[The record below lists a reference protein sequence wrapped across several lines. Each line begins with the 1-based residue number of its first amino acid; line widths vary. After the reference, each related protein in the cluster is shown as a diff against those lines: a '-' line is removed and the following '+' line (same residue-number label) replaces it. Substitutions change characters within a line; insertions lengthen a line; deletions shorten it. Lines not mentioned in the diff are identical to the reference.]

1 MERIVGI
8 SEAAQALGVA
18 ISTLRRW
25 EASGKMVA
33 EHTVGG
39 HRRYDL
45 AKLRPELLRAAEA
58 AVASL
63 QTIEEE
69 FMGSHEL
76 SSEDQG
82 CLDRYCTRRDRKNL
96 LISLSNITQ

>member
-8 SEAAQALGVA
+8 SEAAEALGVA
-18 ISTLRRW
+18 MSTLRRW

-45 AKLRPELLRAAEA
+45 AKPRPELLRAAEA
-58 AVASL
+58 AQRKTMACARVS
-63 QTIEEE
+63 
-69 FMGSHEL
+69 SH
-76 SSEDQG
+76 DQKDDKSARLAPE
-82 CLDRYCTRRDRKNL
+82 CAKNRMTVRL
-96 LISLSNITQ
+96 EIGT

>member
-8 SEAAQALGVA
+8 SEAAEALGVA
-18 ISTLRRW
+18 MSTLRRW

-45 AKLRPELLRAAEA
+45 AKLRPELFRAAEA
-58 AVASL
+58 A
-63 QTIEEE
+63 QRKTIRQRPR
-69 FMGSHEL
+69 FVPRPKGRS
-76 SSEDQG
+76 G
-82 CLDRYCTRRDRKNL
+82 TTK
-96 LISLSNITQ
+96 TAA

>member
-1 MERIVGI
+1 MERSVGI
-8 SEAAQALGVA
+8 SEAAEALGVA

-45 AKLRPELLRAAEA
+45 AKLRP
-58 AVASL
+58 
-63 QTIEEE
+63 
-69 FMGSHEL
+69 
-76 SSEDQG
+76 
-82 CLDRYCTRRDRKNL
+82 
-96 LISLSNITQ
+96 